1 MVSVIIRIS
10 IDITRGIEML
20 TDLSHR
26 WLVNVDGKE
35 RQFTYLKDALAHLQF
50 FGVTYKYN
58 DARAAFGG
66 RENQRIGLGNGEKD
80 IWLERI
86 TVLSAT
92 GERV

>member
-1 MVSVIIRIS
+1 MSAN
-10 IDITRGIEML
+10 
-20 TDLSHR
+20 LSHR
-26 WLVNVDGKE
+26 WLVNVDDKE

-66 RENQRIGLGNGEKD
+66 RENRRIRLGNGEKY

-86 TVLSAT
+86 TIISAT